1 MNSEAKADIL
11 MLVGI
16 VFIFAAIFL
25 MFREYAFITIA
36 EQGLLPATL
45 VSFVLAIVFLG
56 ASAVIKRMNR

>member
-1 MNSEAKADIL
+1 

-16 VFIFAAIFL
+16 VFIFAAVFL
-25 MFREYAFITIA
+25 MFREYAFISIA